1 MKVLTRLKITE
12 VSAVDRGAGEQC
24 RIVLAKRDDSDYSN
38 TEPSVEERARA
49 KMEGRAALR
58 DAEDIERRKREGG
71 DEDRNRYFDLL
82 TGRTTTAEL
91 YGVDKSAAGDEEEG
105 LIAATDGVPKK
116 HRSIT
121 FDTIAGERMRFPS
134 ERALAEWL
142 AIQSRIR
149 KSTSEDPNP
158 MSFEDKIR
166 DIAKREGVVVIAKI
180 MVADNRS
187 YGISESE
194 LVDLISNHE
203 RRDGESPAQCFTR
216 QYEAYNDDGA
226 ALRKAIAIAKN
237 MPFEDDSEARAEADS
252 RAAMDELVAIGK
264 QRWPG
269 LSRSQQFARA
279 YECNVAL
286 AKRATRRPGPSTS
299 FPFPTE
305 KAMSLEPRVTSG
317 GMDSFLDVDAD
328 SPRAY
333 QELMKLVE
341 QQRREGESEAAAF
354 ERVFLDPANKTLA
367 LRALGQRAPTES
379 SPPRQRQY

>member
-1 MKVLTRLKITE
+1 MTAKHPPNKVRVLTRMRINE
-12 VSAVDRGAGEQC
+12 VSLVDRGAGENC
-24 RIVLAKRDDSDYSN
+24 RVTISKRDDSDSRLN
-38 TEPSVEERARA
+38 LIDVFKGKVSAR
-49 KMEGRAALR
+49 EALG
-58 DAEDIERRKREGG
+58 IH
-71 DEDRNRYFDLL
+71 
-82 TGRTTTAEL
+82 
-91 YGVDKSAAGDEEEG
+91 VDKSAEGDEAEG
-105 LIAATDGVPKK
+105 LIAEPEHVVDNDGDGDGGVPKK

-121 FDTIAGERMRFPS
+121 FDTVDGERMKFPN
-134 ERALAEWL
+134 ERSLAEWL

-252 RAAMDELVAIGK
+252 RAAMAELTAIGK
-264 QRWPG
+264 QRWPS
-269 LSRSQQFARA
+269 LTKAQQFARA
-279 YECNVAL
+279 YECNGAL
-286 AKRATRRPGPSTS
+286 AKRATRRPSPSTS

-317 GMDSFLDVDAD
+317 GMESFLDVDAD
-328 SPRAY
+328 APAAY
-333 QELMKLVE
+333 AELMKLVE

-367 LRALGQRAPTES
+367 LRALGQRVPTES
-379 SPPRQRQY
+379 SPPRQS